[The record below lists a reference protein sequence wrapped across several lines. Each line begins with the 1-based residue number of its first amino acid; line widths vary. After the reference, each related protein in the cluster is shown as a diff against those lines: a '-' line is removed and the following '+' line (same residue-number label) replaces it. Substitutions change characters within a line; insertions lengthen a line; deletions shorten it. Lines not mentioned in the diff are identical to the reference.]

1 MRKRRDNTRALIRR
15 KVQPCTKTMPARKAK
30 ERQVLKLAEIGEA
43 VVDAERER
51 ISEFLQERMAEYRAG
66 LVSS

>member
-1 MRKRRDNTRALIRR
+1 MRARAE
-15 KVQPCTKTMPARKAK
+15 AK

-51 ISEFLQERMAEYRAG
+51 ISEFLQARMAEYRAG